1 VNFGIIIGRIG
12 GVDGVALET
21 EKWISVLLQMGHKI
35 HVFCGE
41 LEKELSLDC
50 TITLFEKA
58 AFGSETCLWE
68 QENVFLNPQK
78 EDREIETTLQENVES
93 IEDALLGW
101 LKEKQI
107 ECILTEN
114 ATTLPFHLSLGIA
127 SCNVIAKTGLPA
139 IAHDHDFYWERGD
152 RYKTP
157 YSKVQEE
164 LQRCFP
170 PNLENLSHAVINHYS
185 QEELKKRGI
194 DSIVVPNV
202 MDFDQ
207 EFAPVD
213 DYNSEL
219 LETLGIDS
227 SKDIA
232 LFQITRIVKRKGIET
247 AIELIS
253 KLERS
258 NVHLVLTG
266 RRTDDEGGAYTDFLI
281 GYTRKLGLEDQVHFA
296 GESFDNFRM
305 LEEVSKIY
313 SLEDAYAHADAMTYF
328 STYEGFGNAFVEAV
342 LARLPIFVNNYKPV
356 YWPEIGSLGF
366 QTVQIEDSILDE
378 KSLVEIQKVL
388 NDKSLREDMT
398 ARNFEIGRRHLSFQ
412 VLREKL
418 EILMGDL

>member
-1 VNFGIIIGRIG
+1 MNFGIIIGRVG

-21 EKWISVLLQMGHKI
+21 ENWISVLLQMGHKI

-50 TITLFEKA
+50 TITLFDKA
-58 AFGSETCLWE
+58 AFGSETCRWE
-68 QENVFLNPQK
+68 QENIFLNPK
-78 EDREIETTLQENVES
+78 IEAQQIEARLAQNVES
-93 IEDALLGW
+93 IEEALLLW
-101 LKEKQI
+101 IKERQI

-127 SCNVIAKTGLPA
+127 SCNLIEKTGLPA

-207 EFAPVD
+207 DFAPGD
-213 DYNSEL
+213 DYNSDL
-219 LETLGIDS
+219 LEKLGIDS
-227 SKDIA
+227 QKDIA

-247 AIELIS
+247 AIDLIS
-253 KLERS
+253 KLQRS
-258 NVHLVLTG
+258 DVHLVLTG
-266 RRTDDEGGAYTDFLI
+266 RRTDDEGGAYTDFLVS
-281 GYTRKLGLEDQVHFA
+281 YTKKLGLENQVHFA
-296 GESFDNFRM
+296 GEIFDNFR
-305 LEEVSKIY
+305 LKENGSKTY
-313 SLEDAYAHADAMTYF
+313 SLEDAYARAHAMTYF

-342 LARLPIFVNNYKPV
+342 LARIPIFVNNYQPV

-366 QTVQIEDSILDE
+366 HTVQIENSILDE
-378 KSLVEIQKVL
+378 KSVQKIQKIL
-388 NDKSLREDMT
+388 SDKSLREDMT
-398 ARNFEIGRRHLSFQ
+398 ARNFEIGRRYLSFQ

-418 EILMGDL
+418 EFLLEGL